1 MNYNFEVLFTVYSQ
15 GGTMVESGM
24 NNITTMI
31 QARDPSTAQAMVEGQ
46 YGGYDRKVIVHGIFQ
61 R

>member
-1 MNYNFEVLFTVYSQ
+1 MNYTFEVLFTVYSQ
-15 GGTMVESGM
+15 GGLMVESGM

-31 QARDPSTAQAMVEGQ
+31 QARDAGTAQAMVEGQ